1 PFSGLGQTS
10 NKAEEA
16 RASELQELMNR
27 RTELI
32 RQWRRFN
39 LEENAFFGG
48 KSKKDLRNI
57 AEIQQK
63 IIQLDNRIVNFGKL
77 ESYQQKKTEKKENLQ
92 LQKSLYGRI
101 DSIATIS
108 SRYET
113 QIAAAAKR
121 ESALYERVERQ
132 QSANRGLAVALF
144 LSTGLLLFSLFY

>member
-1 PFSGLGQTS
+1 MQTASSANCTCGARRSASENTATVLMPISFAERMIRNAISPRLAIKSFSIVRLKLLFFLMMPRKLILPFILFLILPFPGLGQTS
-10 NKAEEA
+10 NKAEDA

-63 IIQLDNRIVNFGKL
+63 IIQL
-77 ESYQQKKTEKKENLQ
+77 
-92 LQKSLYGRI
+92 
-101 DSIATIS
+101 
-108 SRYET
+108 
-113 QIAAAAKR
+113 
-121 ESALYERVERQ
+121 
-132 QSANRGLAVALF
+132 
-144 LSTGLLLFSLFY
+144 